1 MATLVM
7 LNWFSVASELIAA
20 LLEKCTT
27 SDEVEAWTQEEEN
40 EEELADVLMEGEL
53 DGSEMKW
60 RVYAALE
67 RLDLLNTTEML
78 QEPVVGRKYKTDDEM
93 SAAYTGVREDVRT
106 AFKDAT
112 GLEGGGPDCEGDTVI
127 EFNSDGTIATIDD
140 YWIAAINGS
149 TWEVQFDEFDFT
161 FSLNNDPDD

>member
-1 MATLVM
+1 M
-7 LNWFSVASELIAA
+7 ASELIAA
-20 LLEKCTT
+20 LLKNCSTT
-27 SDEVEAWTQEEEN
+27 DEVEAWTQEEEN
-40 EEELADVLMEGEL
+40 EEKLADALMDGPL

-93 SAAYTGVREDVRT
+93 SSAYSAVRADVRT

-112 GLEGGGPDCEGDTVI
+112 GLEGGGPDCEGDMVI
-127 EFNSDGTIATIDD
+127 EFNSDGTIDTIDD
-140 YWIAAINGS
+140 YWIAATNGS
-149 TWEVQFDEFDFT
+149 TWEVQFDDFDFT
-161 FSLNNDPDD
+161 FRLNNDPDG

>member
-7 LNWFSVASELIAA
+7 LSGFFVAPQLIAA
-20 LLEKCTT
+20 LLEKCSTT
-27 SDEVEAWTQEEEN
+27 DEVEAWTQEDEN
-40 EEELADVLMEGEL
+40 EEELADALMEGEL

-93 SAAYTGVREDVRT
+93 GAAYSAVRADVRT

-127 EFNSDGTIATIDD
+127 EFNSDGTIDTIDD
-140 YWIAAINGS
+140 YWIAATNGS
-149 TWEVQFDEFDFT
+149 TWEVQFEEFDFT
-161 FSLNNDPDD
+161 FSLNNNPDD